1 MENNLLLL
9 LSLLIVLSNI
19 YLLGTSRI
27 GLMIRMIAFQG
38 AVISILPFFIH
49 SAISSLTEILI
60 LSVLNILIK
69 GFVIPCY
76 LRKVSDN
83 VKIKKELN
91 PYIGYTV
98 SVVFGL
104 VITFASFYIVK
115 KLPLMYLSISPFHTA
130 AAFASIMTGMFIIAG
145 RRNII
150 AQIIGYLVFE
160 NAGFILGI
168 SIASAQPFFIEI
180 GVLLDLLAGVV
191 IMVVAVNRIH
201 IHFDSVNA
209 DSLER
214 LNK

>member
-1 MENNLLLL
+1 MENSILLL

-19 YLLGTSRI
+19 YILGTSRI
-27 GLMIRMIAFQG
+27 GIMIRAIAFQG

-49 SAISSLTEILI
+49 TEICCITEILL
-60 LSVLNILIK
+60 LSVLNIFIK
-69 GFVIPCY
+69 GFVIPHY
-76 LRKVSDN
+76 LKKVSDN
-83 VKIKKELN
+83 VKVKRELN

-98 SVVFGL
+98 SVISGL
-104 VITFASFYIVK
+104 VITFASFYLVK
-115 KLPLMYLSISPFHTA
+115 KLPLYHLSISPFHTA
-130 AAFASIMTGMFIIAG
+130 AAFASVLIGMFLISG

-168 SIASAQPFFIEI
+168 SIASAQPLFIEI

-214 LNK
+214 LSK